1 MTDFYNFKN
10 CKSDIQSIVHVINLL
25 GTDLVGAEI
34 GVFKAESFC
43 TILQNCPNIKTLYG
57 IDSYKPYTDY
67 LKEPYDGTPA
77 YTITQ
82 KEIDYIK
89 LTAHHNIQWSGFVEK
104 AILFEKDS
112 SLALK
117 HFQDSSLDFIFLDT
131 CMTYEQAKKDIEEWF
146 PKVKPGKLVAGH
158 DWDSSAV
165 QRAVK
170 EYRKENNITSSISTF
185 DNTWCWIKNE
195 A

>member
-1 MTDFYNFKN
+1 
-10 CKSDIQSIVHVINLL
+10 
-25 GTDLVGAEI
+25 
-34 GVFKAESFC
+34 
-43 TILQNCPNIKTLYG
+43 
-57 IDSYKPYTDY
+57 
-67 LKEPYDGTPA
+67 
-77 YTITQ
+77 
-82 KEIDYIK
+82 
-89 LTAHHNIQWSGFVEK
+89 
-104 AILFEKDS
+104 
-112 SLALK
+112 
-117 HFQDSSLDFIFLDT
+117 
-131 CMTYEQAKKDIEEWF
+131 MTYEQAKKDIEEWF